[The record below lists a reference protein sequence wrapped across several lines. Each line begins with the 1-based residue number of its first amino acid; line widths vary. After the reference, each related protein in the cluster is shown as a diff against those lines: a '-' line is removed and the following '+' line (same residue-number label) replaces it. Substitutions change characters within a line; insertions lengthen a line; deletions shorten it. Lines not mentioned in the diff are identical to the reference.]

1 MWIFTTTGFI
11 SAIQDPR
18 DRTIIV
24 RSRDQKSLIN
34 LSDKYKTKVIATP
47 LADYPYR
54 LILKHHQFA
63 EWVHEEALNIDYPN
77 FKSAAKIQRDSI
89 FAKALSKV
97 WSVMH
102 DIEDGEARSKNAIR

>member
-1 MWIFTTTGFI
+1 MWIFTTSGFI
-11 SAIQDPR
+11 SAVQDSG

-47 LADYPYR
+47 IADYPYR
-54 LILKHHQFA
+54 LILTHQQFA
-63 EWVHEEALNIDYPN
+63 EWIQEEALKIDYPN

-89 FAKALSKV
+89 FVKALNKV

-102 DIEDGEARSKNAIR
+102 DIEDGEARSRNEIR